1 MIRKSARILIALCAL
16 VLAASISQPTLAN
29 ANAFDAKKTTSTKKA
44 DSSKQAGSKLVDIN
58 SASAAD
64 LNALPGIGDAYSKK
78 IIDGRPYSRKDDLLK
93 KKVVPAATYAKIK
106 DQIIA
111 KQSKTETAA
120 KKAK

>member
-16 VLAASISQPTLAN
+16 VMAASILQPTLAN
-29 ANAFDAKKTTSTKKA
+29 ASDAKKTASSKKA

-93 KKVVPAATYAKIK
+93 KKVVPPATYAKIK

-111 KQSKTETAA
+111 KQSKTETAP
-120 KKAK
+120 KKSK